1 MEPALHKIREQHT
14 ARRSRN
20 QRRPHRRDAEKNK
33 KSNCSAYS
41 AFLAAHL
48 YFRST
53 DVRVQCFVRLL
64 TEQKLKVLCVS
75 AVNSPFPRVG
85 CKEGRVRREKSLQ
98 KSKKLA
104 VSSTKGTKRSHKRHK
119 KFSFLCF
126 LCALCAFCGLFPL
139 LLGKADPLRCAVCC
153 VIYCG

>member
-1 MEPALHKIREQHT
+1 MELAVHKIREQYT

-41 AFLAAHL
+41 AFFAAHL
-48 YFRST
+48 YFRAT

-75 AVNSPFPRVG
+75 AVNSPVPSRVLQ
-85 CKEGRVRREKSLQ
+85 RR
-98 KSKKLA
+98 
-104 VSSTKGTKRSHKRHK
+104 SSRERAHH
-119 KFSFLCF
+119 
-126 LCALCAFCGLFPL
+126 AQP
-139 LLGKADPLRCAVCC
+139 
-153 VIYCG
+153 

>member
-41 AFLAAHL
+41 AFFAAHL
-48 YFRST
+48 YFRTT

-75 AVNSPFPRVG
+75 AVNSPVPSRVLQ
-85 CKEGRVRREKSLQ
+85 RRQSTQRKSLQ

-104 VSSTKGTKRSHKRHK
+104 VSSTKGTK
-119 KFSFLCF
+119 
-126 LCALCAFCGLFPL
+126 GNTNW
-139 LLGKADPLRCAVCC
+139 
-153 VIYCG
+153 